1 MDRRSIIG
9 LVLISIVVI
18 GWLVYQSVTY
28 KPVPKE
34 LKQDT
39 TARVQEEEQGAA
51 MAGLDEV
58 IPSAETEAID
68 PEEKYGRYFSEFA
81 SGAEKIITIETDLY
95 EARLSNKGG
104 VIKKW
109 KLKDYNKWDGVPTQ
123 LIQDQKGELFLTFLT
138 MDNKKIDTRDLY
150 FEFTNVDKAHYIV
163 GGDSKLEFTAR
174 LEVEPGSYI
183 EKKFIFHGNKYHLDN
198 DITLNNMAEYIPSRG
213 YNYVWDDGL
222 RYQEYNSVD
231 ESAEAQAMASMNGEI
246 AELDASDPDESVSQS
261 ESGIVDYAAVKIKY
275 FEAAI
280 IPEPWR
286 SFDGTVDM
294 YGEREL
300 AKNEGVVEKYSLS
313 FRVPYTGAS
322 KTNSFKVYIGPIDY
336 DIVSDYGLSETVN
349 FGLRFIVRPIGEYF
363 MLPILTFIHE
373 FIPNY
378 GVAIIVFSVLIK
390 VLLYPLSVT
399 QMRSAQKMQLLS
411 PEMTKLR
418 DKYKDDQT
426 QQQKEMMKL
435 YSEYGINPMGGCLP
449 LILQMPILYSLW
461 SLLRTSIDLRQ
472 ADFFL
477 WINDLSTPDV
487 IIDLGFKIPLIGM
500 DKVSGLALLMGI
512 TLYFQ
517 QKLTIT
523 DPRQKQMVV
532 LMPIL
537 FTIMFSHFPAGLNL
551 YYFIFNLIGIAMQVY
566 INKFS
571 KNKVTLEDLKRM
583 PKKEGWLQ
591 KKMREAQEMAESQGR
606 SVPGKTASGEP
617 ARPSKTKY
625 ARKKKKK

>member
-1 MDRRSIIG
+1 
-9 LVLISIVVI
+9 
-18 GWLVYQSVTY
+18 
-28 KPVPKE
+28 
-34 LKQDT
+34 
-39 TARVQEEEQGAA
+39 
-51 MAGLDEV
+51 
-58 IPSAETEAID
+58 
-68 PEEKYGRYFSEFA
+68 
-81 SGAEKIITIETDLY
+81 
-95 EARLSNKGG
+95 
-104 VIKKW
+104 
-109 KLKDYNKWDGVPTQ
+109 
-123 LIQDQKGELFLTFLT
+123 
-138 MDNKKIDTRDLY
+138 
-150 FEFTNVDKAHYIV
+150 
-163 GGDSKLEFTAR
+163 
-174 LEVEPGSYI
+174 
-183 EKKFIFHGNKYHLDN
+183 
-198 DITLNNMAEYIPSRG
+198 
-213 YNYVWDDGL
+213 
-222 RYQEYNSVD
+222 
-231 ESAEAQAMASMNGEI
+231 
-246 AELDASDPDESVSQS
+246 
-261 ESGIVDYAAVKIKY
+261 
-275 FEAAI
+275 
-280 IPEPWR
+280 
-286 SFDGTVDM
+286 M